1 MSPATTW
8 LMSRLPLPLLPSPSP
23 LREAWFQ
30 QKNREIFSPT
40 GRSCKKC
47 ASGGGYA
54 PPEVCGGGWGASVR
68 RVCTWRPTES
78 PRALSCAPS
87 RRSCLGVRMQFS
99 PPSGGCVCQCVCVCV
114 ADVAHLA
121 PSKSAA
127 PRATPTGRTR
137 PQEFFPLSC
146 FLACAVRRRISWR
159 QLPVSVRRELSKKIA
174 RPVCCVLWITRRGP
188 WNGLFL
194 TVTTHRSR

>member
-1 MSPATTW
+1 MSLATARLLT
-8 LMSRLPLPLLPSPSP
+8 LLPLPLSPLPSP
-23 LREAWFQ
+23 LWKAWSR
-30 QKNREIFSPT
+30 QKNREIFSPA

-54 PPEVCGGGWGASVR
+54 PPEVCVGGWGASVR

-99 PPSGGCVCQCVCVCV
+99 PPSGGCVCCWRRTSCPLQVGSPARNSDWTNATSRILSSVMFSGLCSATSGSGAIV
-114 ADVAHLA
+114 A
-121 PSKSAA
+121 
-127 PRATPTGRTR
+127 
-137 PQEFFPLSC
+137 SC
-146 FLACAVRRRISWR
+146 VRRGII
-159 QLPVSVRRELSKKIA
+159 REKIA
-174 RPVCCVLWITRRGP
+174 RPVCYVLWITRRGL